1 MNGSYFLGNQSFEV
15 RPLPDQEPGP
25 GCVRVRVAACG
36 VCGTDVHIYHG
47 GKGSADVKPPVVL
60 GHEFSGV
67 VEALGPGVDTLALG
81 DHVTV
86 DPNMYCGKCHYC
98 RIGKKQLCTGL
109 QAYGVNL
116 NGGFAETCVVKQEQC
131 YRLFPSVPLK
141 YGAMTEPLACA
152 VHGIDRA
159 NIRHGDTVCVLG
171 GGAVGLMMV
180 QLARMA
186 GASQVLLSEPVAM
199 RREIGLQVG
208 ADAAIDPVN
217 EDLAARVRE
226 ITGLPGVDVVIECV
240 GNAIAMKQAFQIC
253 KRGTTILLFAV
264 HPVDELDQFSPFDIY
279 NKELNIVGSRLP
291 HQPRPNPAG
300 ASADPLLPH
309 GPAGAGHPDP
319 DGQRVYQGAGRAQRP
334 CLSRWFSP
342 APCPPSGPASGT
354 GRPSAAWPRP
364 GLTRWTIPL
373 MKWSLTTACGTPPGG
388 RSTARSC

>member
-1 MNGSYFLGNQSFEV
+1 
-15 RPLPDQEPGP
+15 
-25 GCVRVRVAACG
+25 
-36 VCGTDVHIYHG
+36 
-47 GKGSADVKPPVVL
+47 
-60 GHEFSGV
+60 
-67 VEALGPGVDTLALG
+67 
-81 DHVTV
+81 
-86 DPNMYCGKCHYC
+86 MYCGKCHYC

-279 NKELNIVGSRLP
+279 NKELNIVGSLI
-291 HQPRPNPAG
+291 NPDTHDRAVSLINHG
-300 ASADPLLPH
+300 RIQLEPLLTHFFPMDQLEQAILTQM
-309 GPAGAGHPDP
+309 GSESIKVLVEPNGH
-319 DGQRVYQGAGRAQRP
+319 V
-334 CLSRWFSP
+334 
-342 APCPPSGPASGT
+342 
-354 GRPSAAWPRP
+354 
-364 GLTRWTIPL
+364 
-373 MKWSLTTACGTPPGG
+373 
-388 RSTARSC
+388 

>member
-131 YRLFPSVPLK
+131 YRLFPMALTGPTSAT
-141 YGAMTEPLACA
+141 GTRCA
-152 VHGIDRA
+152 SWA
-159 NIRHGDTVCVLG
+159 
-171 GGAVGLMMV
+171 
-180 QLARMA
+180 
-186 GASQVLLSEPVAM
+186 
-199 RREIGLQVG
+199 
-208 ADAAIDPVN
+208 
-217 EDLAARVRE
+217 AARW
-226 ITGLPGVDVVIECV
+226 
-240 GNAIAMKQAFQIC
+240 A
-253 KRGTTILLFAV
+253 
-264 HPVDELDQFSPFDIY
+264 
-279 NKELNIVGSRLP
+279 
-291 HQPRPNPAG
+291 
-300 ASADPLLPH
+300 
-309 GPAGAGHPDP
+309 
-319 DGQRVYQGAGRAQRP
+319 
-334 CLSRWFSP
+334 
-342 APCPPSGPASGT
+342 
-354 GRPSAAWPRP
+354 
-364 GLTRWTIPL
+364 
-373 MKWSLTTACGTPPGG
+373 
-388 RSTARSC
+388 